1 MAAPVSKINLS
12 DTVSRVV
19 RVLSGDSAVSSW
31 DIVGEVIRQHGEY
44 GRHQAP
50 KLFVRPDAS
59 RAVDMRPVSDWI
71 AGALELLDDR
81 PVKELHGRLLIL
93 CLAILDPSL
102 RADLER
108 TGLLLLIADEISEP
122 LEQLFLTDVSKLLQ
136 RSVSAVPESAAENS
150 GTLLS
155 VSFDETQSR
164 EAPEATSQPDPAP
177 LHLDSPTIEDRLG
190 RRPFARA
197 LARRLRRIR
206 GAQVTATG
214 KGSFIVH
221 LHGPWGAGKSS
232 LLRLLASE
240 LSSARSAEPWIVVDF
255 NAWLHQRLNP
265 PWWPL
270 LDATFRQAS
279 RQTFR
284 RSWWRGARL
293 WLREYLWRLFVA
305 RSDLTLLTASAVT
318 IGLGVALVVNPSVA
332 ARVFGD
338 STLQGVLATAGA
350 AVALIS
356 AVVTA
361 IGFLSGSLLPGSMR
375 AAQSFLASAAD
386 PLARISTHFRDL
398 VGWIR
403 QPVAI
408 FIDDLDRCNGEY
420 VVQLLEGIQT
430 IFDDSRVVYVVA
442 ADRRWLRASFE
453 GTYGPFAGA
462 IVEPG
467 RSLGALFLEKAFEL
481 SISVPLISNEQRADY
496 WRYLVTSDVK
506 TPEDEPEITPS
517 LAQAFKQARSE
528 RELLELARA
537 GSSDPNVARAAREAV
552 VERLFG
558 ADFEAGTTAF
568 LESFAPL
575 LEPNPRAM
583 KRLVNS
589 YAVQRDLA
597 VLFGSP
603 LLENMERRRQLALWT
618 IICMRWPVIED
629 YLLDQLVGRVDTPSE
644 LVVDL
649 LGQPQVLDVIEGK
662 GIGTTLDLTSIGEFL
677 GRSRAP

>member
-1 MAAPVSKINLS
+1 MVERISKIGLS

-19 RVLSGDSAVSSW
+19 RILSGEYSPVSSW

-44 GRHQAP
+44 ARGQAG
-50 KLFVRPDAS
+50 KLFVRPDS
-59 RAVDMRPVSDWI
+59 GREVDTRSVTEWVTR
-71 AGALELLDDR
+71 ALELLDDR
-81 PVKELHGRLLIL
+81 RVNVLHGRLLIL
-93 CLAILDPSL
+93 CLAALDPAL
-102 RADLER
+102 RSDLSR
-108 TGLLLLIADEISEP
+108 TGLLLLVTDEIKEP
-122 LEQLFLTDVSKLLQ
+122 LDQLFLGGVAKLLQ
-136 RSVSAVPESAAENS
+136 RSVTPESAAE
-150 GTLLS
+150 
-155 VSFDETQSR
+155 DPR
-164 EAPEATSQPDPAP
+164 ESQGKPEGTSQPDPAP
-177 LHLDSPTIEDRLG
+177 LHLDSPTVEDRLG

-240 LSSARSAEPWIVVDF
+240 LSSSRSGEPWVVVDF

-279 RQTFR
+279 SQTFR

-293 WLREYLWRLFVA
+293 WVREYLWRLFIA
-305 RSDLTLLTASAVT
+305 RSDLTLLTLSAVA
-318 IGLGVALVVNPSVA
+318 IGLGVALLVNPSIT
-332 ARVFGD
+332 ARAFGD

-403 QPVAI
+403 RPVAI

-430 IFDDSRVVYVVA
+430 IFDDSRVVYVIA

-453 GTYGPFAGA
+453 GAYGPFSGA

-496 WRYLVTSDVK
+496 WRYLVTSNAK
-506 TPEDEPEITPS
+506 TPGDEPELTPS
-517 LAQAFKQARSE
+517 LLQAFKQARSE

-537 GSSDPNVARAAREAV
+537 ESSDPNVARAAREAV

-603 LLENMERRRQLALWT
+603 LLENLERRRQLALWT

-629 YLLDQLVGRVDTPSE
+629 YLLDQLVGRGDTPSE
-644 LVVDL
+644 LVADL
-649 LGQPQVLDVIEGK
+649 LRQPQVLDVIEGK
-662 GIGTTLDLTSIGEFL
+662 GIGTKLDLASIGEFL
-677 GRSRAP
+677 GRSRIVAVERAS